1 MTLFLVEVS
10 STIHVGFH
18 LKKMYLGYFLCFSLI
33 TTLIDYINSVE
44 LTFELPDNS
53 KECFYQE
60 IGKNK
65 TAILE
70 YQVSPKLKE
79 KLNNNNFFSADDGYA
94 K

>member
-1 MTLFLVEVS
+1 MNFVEKLISFCTFLQLFD
-10 STIHVGFH
+10 T
-18 LKKMYLGYFLCFSLI
+18 
-33 TTLIDYINSVE
+33 INSVE

-70 YQVSPKLKE
+70 YQVGKDLKS
-79 KLNNNNFFSADDGYA
+79 KNC
-94 K
+94 

>member
-1 MTLFLVEVS
+1 MQLLAKLTSFCTLLQ
-10 STIHVGFH
+10 
-18 LKKMYLGYFLCFSLI
+18 
-33 TTLIDYINSVE
+33 LIDIINSVE

-70 YQVSPKLKE
+70 YQVRIC
-79 KLNNNNFFSADDGYA
+79 
-94 K
+94 

>member
-1 MTLFLVEVS
+1 MNFRMLT
-10 STIHVGFH
+10 
-18 LKKMYLGYFLCFSLI
+18 YFSIVLAI
-33 TTLIDYINSVE
+33 IDYINSVE

-53 KECFYQE
+53 KECFYQD

-70 YQVSPKLKE
+70 YQVG
-79 KLNNNNFFSADDGYA
+79 FFFFEEENSDDDN

>member
-1 MTLFLVEVS
+1 MNFRILT
-10 STIHVGFH
+10 
-18 LKKMYLGYFLCFSLI
+18 YFSIILAI
-33 TTLIDYINSVE
+33 IDYINSVE

-70 YQVSPKLKE
+70 YQV
-79 KLNNNNFFSADDGYA
+79 NFEILGDELLYKKKFNFADDGNCH
-94 K
+94 

>member
-1 MTLFLVEVS
+1 MNFLALIVCV
-10 STIHVGFH
+10 
-18 LKKMYLGYFLCFSLI
+18 FLQLLD
-33 TTLIDYINSVE
+33 TINSVE

-70 YQVSPKLKE
+70 YQVNKSL
-79 KLNNNNFFSADDGYA
+79 F
-94 K
+94 